1 MYQGGKNL
9 SQAAM
14 AAKGN
19 RSGSQAFAPDT
30 IREQV
35 GEDEDGN
42 PIYKYFQQ
50 GVTYDKNTNKAS
62 TYKVEVGEPLTAQ
75 GETIKQK
82 REQDAKAAANKKSMT
97 EQAAIDVKTANDNVE
112 KLAFAEKRIKFL
124 SETGKLNAKNLDLLK
139 TTSINRKA
147 NIEKAKSFRDALQ
160 SGLRSSGVG
169 RQTANFLPIGVWT
182 DQGSF
187 DEIFNSFAEV
197 AARERLKASGELRPT
212 DADVQGMKAA
222 MFGIGRSEE
231 ANIALLNDF
240 ISEQES
246 MEAKLQQSQASTV
259 PKSSEVVTV
268 TSQEDFDLLPSGAIF
283 IEDGVEYQKP

>member
-1 MYQGGKNL
+1 MGADFDVESISIDNIGDVSDQLSAGGLNIDINKDGVIDERDVQGAKMLIKTG
-9 SQAAM
+9 AALTAQQM
-14 AAKGN
+14 AARGN

-50 GVTYDKNTNKAS
+50 GVTYDKNTNAAS

-75 GETIKQK
+75 GETIEQK
-82 REQDAKAAANKKSMT
+82 REQDAKAAAKKESMT

-169 RQTANFLPIGVWT
+169 RQAANFLPIGVWT

-187 DEIFNSFAEV
+187 DEIFNSFA
-197 AARERLKASGELRPT
+197 
-212 DADVQGMKAA
+212 
-222 MFGIGRSEE
+222 
-231 ANIALLNDF
+231 LLG
-240 ISEQES
+240 
-246 MEAKLQQSQASTV
+246 L
-259 PKSSEVVTV
+259 
-268 TSQEDFDLLPSGAIF
+268 
-283 IEDGVEYQKP
+283 